1 VKPIYFAYFAGL
13 LSLLPAA
20 ARAQVLI
27 NQAALDQLA
36 GVQAPAAA
44 PQGAVPSIR
53 KPAFHRH
60 MMAHVLAVAVRPV
73 APVVAA
79 PKSAPAAQP
88 VVAKP
93 APAVTPAVKL
103 SPTGAVTIAF
113 AAGGTD
119 LPASA
124 AAGLQPICA
133 RAGADGLVTID
144 AFGAADGTDVSA
156 PMRMSLTRAFAVR
169 DALTA
174 CGVPAAH
181 IIPRAD
187 GAVTGKDPDRA
198 VVSLAAGSTGP
209 SQ

>member
-1 VKPIYFAYFAGL
+1 MPE
-13 LSLLPAA
+13 A
-20 ARAQVLI
+20 ARAQVFI

-44 PQGAVPSIR
+44 PDTEVQSVR
-53 KPAFHRH
+53 KPVFHRH
-60 MMAHVLAVAVRPV
+60 VMAHVLAVAIRPV
-73 APVVAA
+73 APAVGA
-79 PKSAPAAQP
+79 PKPAPAIQP

-93 APAVTPAVKL
+93 APVIPPKL
-103 SPTGAVTIAF
+103 LSAAPVTISF
-113 AAGGTD
+113 VAGGTD

-124 AAGLQPICA
+124 AAALQPICA

-144 AFGAADGTDVSA
+144 AYGPADGNDVSA
-156 PMRMSLTRAFAVR
+156 PMRTSLTRAFAVR

-187 GAVTGKDPDRA
+187 GAVTGKDPESA
-198 VVSLAAGSTGP
+198 VVSLGVASTGQ
-209 SQ
+209 SK

>member
-1 VKPIYFAYFAGL
+1 VKPIYFAVL

-20 ARAQVLI
+20 VRAQVLI

-36 GVQAPAAA
+36 GIQAPAVPPEGSA
-44 PQGAVPSIR
+44 PRAGKLV
-53 KPAFHRH
+53 FHRH
-60 MMAHVLAVAVRPV
+60 LMVHVLAVAARPM
-73 APVVAA
+73 APAVAA
-79 PKSAPAAQP
+79 PKPASAVQP

-93 APAVTPAVKL
+93 VPVAPPKL
-103 SPTGAVTIAF
+103 PPTGAVTIAF

-144 AFGAADGTDVSA
+144 AYGPADGTDVSA
-156 PMRMSLTRAFAVR
+156 PMRTSLTRAFAVR

-187 GAVTGKDPDRA
+187 GAVTGKDPDSA
-198 VVSLAAGSTGP
+198 VVSSGVGSTGP
-209 SQ
+209 SK